1 MVRKKREREMEI
13 GQFVVY
19 MKCHNMGSTRGWES
33 AGVKR
38 KGKGIRGLEQSG
50 ELALEKGQKCQEQQQ
65 KQRPI
70 HPSALWNASRAGRR
84 NVICGQSKFKAKSV
98 VLALTQSPETFL
110 SLSFFHTLFHT
121 HVQHYTFL
129 TMQDQSQEPSI
140 PQKPKLKWLPLEG
153 NPDVSPC

>member
-84 NVICGQSKFKAKSV
+84 NVICGQSKFKAKAWYS
-98 VLALTQSPETFL
+98 LLLSRLKPFFL
-110 SLSFFHTLFHT
+110 SLSFTHSFTHTFNTTRFSQCKISLRSHLF
-121 HVQHYTFL
+121 L
-129 TMQDQSQEPSI
+129 KSQSWNGCHSKEIQM
-140 PQKPKLKWLPLEG
+140 
-153 NPDVSPC
+153 